1 MKTLIRACHLMSSS
15 NASQEL
21 YKCEKAKGHD
31 IKRFENMV
39 SYQNNSVQSNQHR
52 DDACCGSFL
61 RAPYIDCLGQHFDAN
76 TRTTAMP
83 KRRRRCHRGTRIK
96 RLVPT
101 SIPCVALLRSALL
114 AVMIFKTSLPSRVVA
129 FSRIVPTSQF
139 LGGKHSSTASSIS
152 ISSST
157 TRATARNG
165 LPFFS
170 GLMRLH
176 TCFNANSLHVK
187 NTLEFAL
194 KCKFMEESETCN
206 NDFNG
211 QTKLESDQRD
221 DLDGFYEED
230 DDDDDEEDDEFPS
243 SPLLDMQIN
252 NFINDDNDEYLS
264 LPSKEE
270 LQSMTVT
277 QLKQQLRLRGM
288 KVSGKKG
295 DLVERLLSRGRNES
309 GSNGMK
315 NSSDASVASRIS
327 KDGMT
332 FSKYQKPYRPQ
343 PSPLLDDLDEDNEK
357 STDEL
362 SSANEKQQKNQRR
375 KQQISS
381 SKKINAAKARGADI
395 VDVTEYIDK
404 EDEGKAFR
412 SSERR
417 VVDAEVVN
425 PITEDDPSA
434 SDDHPEQK
442 SSSAS
447 SNPEVWGEDAKIVQD
462 YEGRSIIVDNL
473 SRTIIQYT
481 GANQTTVQA
490 YVVASRDA
498 LQNFL
503 RGGDA
508 ASSLQKNTTKS
519 PKYATAEEE
528 VYAIQRKRELESRK
542 GMIRPEEAD
551 GAEDAPSDPGTRVY
565 GAVERDYGDWGVY
578 TPTGAQLS
586 SAEVQGVLLLSDVYG
601 AFAEDTRA
609 LADKIAFECQPVVV
623 LVPDLFRGR
632 PWAPVEEGDGE
643 DDGMER
649 NAEGQTY
656 EEWRA
661 SHPDVRVDVDIRAAA
676 AVLRE
681 RYAVSSIAVWGT
693 CYGGGRAL
701 EAAAGWY
708 PGGGVDAYLE
718 DIYNGARP
726 PPPQVDPIACVAWYP
741 TRYDARKLFGK
752 NNEGFST
759 FDDGKDRSV
768 AVMVIFA
775 ENDSLPGATPEDAKL
790 LKQCLDEDRRIKDA
804 MVKVFP
810 DQTHGFAHIGLG
822 SGMNGRTN
830 GNEESG
836 ENDGG
841 SFLGDDFGSD
851 MPDLNFNGDAEV
863 ACLLSTA
870 WMETYTRVFLP
881 TVGSPVRDDED
892 ERWWTLEMKGY
903 SRRDKED
910 IRKELEDAI
919 SNYEGVE
926 VDFRRMPQ
934 SRSPLMDEDNDA
946 VRELDRIEEEREQLR
961 QKILEQYDIRPDDDE
976 ETFDRKV
983 QQAFEDGAL
992 KELMMD
998 AYFDDSNDAYW

>member
-1 MKTLIRACHLMSSS
+1 
-15 NASQEL
+15 
-21 YKCEKAKGHD
+21 
-31 IKRFENMV
+31 
-39 SYQNNSVQSNQHR
+39 
-52 DDACCGSFL
+52 
-61 RAPYIDCLGQHFDAN
+61 
-76 TRTTAMP
+76 MP
-83 KRRRRCHRGTRIK
+83 CAT
-96 RLVPT
+96 
-101 SIPCVALLRSALL
+101 LLRSALL
-114 AVMIFKTSLPSRVVA
+114 ASMILTSSLPSVVA
-129 FSRIVPTSQF
+129 FSRFVPSSRVS
-139 LGGKHSSTASSIS
+139 GGAL
-152 ISSST
+152 SSSSSLSVSSS
-157 TRATARNG
+157 RGTARRG
-165 LPFFS
+165 ISFFS
-170 GLMRLH
+170 CSRWRQTRVRG
-176 TCFNANSLHVK
+176 NPANFQNV
-187 NTLEFAL
+187 LEFAL
-194 KCKFMEESETCN
+194 KSNSDSMGDSEGYYVNFSGRTDWESA
-206 NDFNG
+206 
-211 QTKLESDQRD
+211 QRD
-221 DLDGFYEED
+221 DVAGFYEEEDDDDEDDYYDDGD
-230 DDDDDEEDDEFPS
+230 DDDDDELPS

-252 NFINDDNDEYLS
+252 NFINDDNDEYVD

-295 DLVERLLSRGRNES
+295 DLVERLLSRGRNERDANTNANA
-309 GSNGMK
+309 NGMK
-315 NSSDASVASRIS
+315 HGSDGGSRIS
-327 KDGMT
+327 NDGT
-332 FSKYQKPYRPQ
+332 AFSKYQKPYRPPRPSSRLSENRNDDDDDEKEESTNEDAAPAKKKQ
-343 PSPLLDDLDEDNEK
+343 PTNRRRNQQ
-357 STDEL
+357 TA
-362 SSANEKQQKNQRR
+362 SSR
-375 KQQISS
+375 KV
-381 SKKINAAKARGADI
+381 NDAKERGADI
-395 VDVTEYIDK
+395 VDVTEYIDD
-404 EDEGKAFR
+404 EDRGKAFR
-412 SSERR
+412 SSDRI
-417 VVDAEVVN
+417 VDAEVVD
-425 PITEDDPSA
+425 PIAGDDPSA
-434 SDDHPEQK
+434 PGDRTDEN

-447 SNPEVWGEDAKIVQD
+447 ENPEVWGEDAKIVQD
-462 YEGRSIIVDNL
+462 YEGRSIVVDNL
-473 SRTIIQYT
+473 SRTIVQYT

-508 ASSLQKNTTKS
+508 ATSSSSSSSEKNTTKS
-519 PKYATAEEE
+519 PKYATVEEE
-528 VYAIQRKRELESRK
+528 VYAIQRKRELESRR

-551 GAEDAPSDPGTRVY
+551 GAEDAPSDPGTKVY

-632 PWAPVEEGDGE
+632 PWEPVEGGDGTT
-643 DDGMER
+643 ER
-649 NAEGQTY
+649 NARGQSY

-661 SHPDVRVDVDIRAAA
+661 SHPDVRVDVDVRAAA

-701 EAAAGWY
+701 EAASGWC
-708 PGGGVDAYLE
+708 PGGGVDAYLH
-718 DIYNGARP
+718 DVYYGARP

-759 FDDGKDRSV
+759 FDDGNDRSV
-768 AVMVIFA
+768 AVMAIFA

-790 LKQCLDEDRRIKDA
+790 LKQCLDEDRRVKDA

-822 SGMNGRTN
+822 SGSNGQAN
-830 GNEESG
+830 GNDESA
-836 ENDGG
+836 EIDGDNA
-841 SFLGDDFGSD
+841 FLGDDFGST
-851 MPDLNFNGDAEV
+851 MPEGNVNGDAEV

-892 ERWWTLEMKGY
+892 ESWSTLEMKGCN
-903 SRRDKED
+903 SRREKGD
-910 IRKELEDAI
+910 IRKALEDAI
-919 SNYEGVE
+919 ANYDGVE

-934 SRSPLMDEDNDA
+934 SRSPWLDEDNEA
-946 VRELDRIEEEREQLR
+946 IREFDRIEEEREQLR

-983 QQAFEDGAL
+983 QRAYEDGAL
-992 KELMMD
+992 KELMVD
-998 AYFDDSNDAYW
+998 AYFDDSSDAYW